1 MLEDPNKPVLTWL
14 GTAGFKIETATGV
27 ILIDPFL
34 SRNAAARPRQ
44 ELKPED
50 LKDADHILISHG
62 HFDHIADVPAVMVH
76 SPADVYCSAVT
87 AQALVKRGVM
97 PARIHTLSGG
107 EKLELGETA
116 CSVTAIRHIRFDV
129 PLVLRTLTRVIRTS
143 RSTFSSL
150 ERLPAGPVLCY
161 SLVLGGLTFTHM
173 GSLGIT
179 PTDAKTLLPRTDVL
193 MPPLQGHTDIC
204 SRAAAVAKAVEPQAV
219 VIQHQDDFFPPVS
232 TYVNVEPFRRELKLS
247 LPGCKCYEP
256 RMNVPFT
263 IDSILE

>member
-1 MLEDPNKPVLTWL
+1 MRDSNKPVLTWL

-34 SRNAAARPRQ
+34 SRNEAARPRQ
-44 ELKPED
+44 DTKPED

-62 HFDHIADVPAVMVH
+62 HFDHLADVPAVMEH
-76 SPADVYCSAVT
+76 SPDDVYCSAVS
-87 AQALVKRGVM
+87 AKALEKRGVM

-107 EKLELGETA
+107 EKFMLDETV

-129 PLVLRTLTRVIRTS
+129 PLVLRTLLRVLRTS

-161 SLVLGGLTFTHM
+161 SMELGGLTFTHI
-173 GSLGIT
+173 GSLGLT
-179 PTDAKTLLPRTDVL
+179 PEDARRLLPPTDVL

-204 SRAAAVAKAVEPQAV
+204 ARAAAVVKAIEPKAV
-219 VIQHQDDFFPPVS
+219 VIQHQDDFFPPIS
-232 TYVNVEPFRRELKLS
+232 TYVDVEPFKRELKRT
-247 LPGCKCYEP
+247 LPGCRCYEP
-256 RMNVPFT
+256 AMNVPFT
-263 IDSILE
+263 IDDILV